1 MVELD
6 PADQFNMLEAEEA
19 ALQFDVFRR
28 SDALAL
34 GLKIVELASDYPLPV
49 AVEITVNGLVV
60 FRHFTDGSL
69 ADSELWLDRKRRT
82 VNMFSMSS
90 LRFKYRLEMYKQ
102 TLEDKKLDP
111 HEYAA
116 GGGGFPVVLRETGL
130 IGSICVSGMAH
141 LDDHKII
148 VDAIRSHL
156 GS

>member
-1 MVELD
+1 MGDND
-6 PADQFNMLEAEEA
+6 PARQYANLEAEEA
-19 ALQFDVFRR
+19 ELRFDQFNR

-34 GLKIVELASDYPLPV
+34 GLRLIELARDYPEPV

-82 VNMFSMSS
+82 VNMFAMSS
-90 LRFKYRLEMYKQ
+90 LRFMYRLEMYGQ
-102 TLEDKKLDP
+102 TLEDRKLDP
-111 HEYAA
+111 NEYAA
-116 GGGGFPVVLRETGL
+116 GGGGFPIVLRNAGL

-141 LDDHKII
+141 TDDHKVI
-148 VDAIRSHL
+148 VDAIKSYR